1 VRIAVNASIL
11 DDRPTGM
18 GIYGVSVVREL
29 AGLMGG
35 ANRLT
40 VFTGYPAAFADCD
53 VDIIALS
60 PLTQPRYGKAGGMCR
75 FLWSQTGLPLQALGG
90 RFDVLYQLTH
100 HGLPYRLPRLAQVLT
115 IQTDVEVAFEFPDQ
129 HRLQHYY
136 FRYFVPRLLAASS
149 AVITTSQY
157 AMGVLQRTYG
167 LDPLKLSYAYNAYDP
182 ACFNLGAGAGD
193 SAVLVQYGLQPGQY
207 LLAVGATYAH
217 KNIGALLHAF
227 GNSLDAG
234 GPPRLCIV
242 GYRASYLMPLLHRLS
257 PELARRIVAIPYLPQ
272 AALASLYRSAFCLV
286 VPSFHESFG
295 MPCIEA
301 MACGC
306 PVVAARAS
314 ALSEVCGDAAY
325 YIDPSASHTIT
336 DAIARLAADPELT
349 RGLRAA
355 GLRRAGCFTWR
366 ATAEVVY
373 DVLCRVY
380 ALREPKAAAV
390 ATRAGRVE

>member
-1 VRIAVNASIL
+1 MRIAVNASIL

-35 ANRLT
+35 TSRLT

-53 VDIIALS
+53 VDVIALS
-60 PLTQPRYGKAGGMCR
+60 PLTQPRYGKAGGMYR
-75 FLWSQTGLPLQALGG
+75 FLWSQTGLPLAALGS
-90 RFDVLYQLTH
+90 RFDILYQLTH
-100 HGLPYRLPRLAQVLT
+100 HGLPYRLPRLPQVLT
-115 IQTDVEVAFEFPDQ
+115 IQTDVEVAFEFPAQ
-129 HRLQHYY
+129 HRLQYYY
-136 FRYFVPRLLAASS
+136 FRHFVPRLLAASA

-157 AMGVLQRTYG
+157 AMGILQRTYN
-167 LDPLKLSYAYNAYDP
+167 LDPLKLSSAYNAYDP
-182 ACFNLGAGAGD
+182 ACFKPGPGADD
-193 SAVLVQYGLQPGQY
+193 SAVLQRYGLQPCQY

-217 KNIGALLHAF
+217 KNIGALLQAF
-227 GNSLDAG
+227 GDSLEAG
-234 GPPRLCIV
+234 GPSRLCIA

-257 PELARRIVAIPYLPQ
+257 PDIAGRIVTIPYLPQ
-272 AALASLYRSAFCLV
+272 AELASLYRGAFCLV

-314 ALSEVCGDAAY
+314 ALGEVCGDAAY
-325 YIDPSASHTIT
+325 YIDPSVSHTIT
-336 DAIARLAADPELT
+336 DAMARLGADPELA
-349 RGLRAA
+349 RELRAA
-355 GLRRAGCFTWR
+355 GLRRAGCFSWR

-373 DVLCRVY
+373 DVLCRVS
-380 ALREPKAAAV
+380 ALREPRAVPAAP
-390 ATRAGRVE
+390 RAGRLG

>member
-1 VRIAVNASIL
+1 
-11 DDRPTGM
+11 M

-29 AGLMGG
+29 AGLMTG
-35 ANRLT
+35 ADRLT
-40 VFTGYPAAFADCD
+40 VFTGYPAAFTDCD
-53 VDIIALS
+53 VDVITVS

-75 FLWSQTGLPLQALGG
+75 FLWSQTGLPLQALAG

-100 HGLPYRLPRLAQVLT
+100 HGLPYRLSRLAQVLT
-115 IQTDVEVAFEFPDQ
+115 IQTDVEVAFEFPGQ

-136 FRYFVPRLLAASS
+136 FRHFVPRLLAASS

-157 AMGVLQRTYG
+157 AMGALQRTYG
-167 LDPLKLSYAYNAYDP
+167 LDPSKLNYAYNAYDP
-182 ACFNLGAGAGD
+182 TCFNLGPGTGD
-193 SAVLVQYGLQPGQY
+193 SAVLLRYGLQPSQY

-217 KNIGALLHAF
+217 KNIGTLLQAF
-227 GNSLDAG
+227 GDSLAAG

-242 GYRASYLMPLLHRLS
+242 GYRASYLMPLLHRLN
-257 PELARRIVAIPYLPQ
+257 PELASRVVAIPYLPQ
-272 AALASLYRSAFCLV
+272 AALASLYRCAFCLV

-301 MACGC
+301 MACRC

-314 ALSEVCGDAAY
+314 ALGEVCGDAAY

-336 DAIARLAADPELT
+336 DAIARLAADPELA

-380 ALREPKAAAV
+380 PLREPRTAAV
-390 ATRAGRVE
+390 ATRAGRLE